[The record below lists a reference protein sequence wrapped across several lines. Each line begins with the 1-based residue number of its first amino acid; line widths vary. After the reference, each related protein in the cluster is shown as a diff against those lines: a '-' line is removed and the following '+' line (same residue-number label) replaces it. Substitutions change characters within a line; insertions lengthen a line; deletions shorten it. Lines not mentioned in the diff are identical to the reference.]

1 MNLRS
6 YCRKCQVGQ
15 KIHSGF
21 SIGYYGKTQ
30 MNFLVN
36 PILATIKYQVWLNL
50 LSILYCW
57 RYLLTCNEK
66 EKTKGNTHHTHTH
79 THTRPTHTPL
89 LQPNPFYIVLI
100 KVLNR
105 DCLSL
110 EIFLNSLTSPNLCNW
125 NIIQQHQQNINR
137 LRKLVTLMP
146 SGSSPPCFVFFFLFF
161 SSNIQLITSIQL
173 KAGITSLA

>member
-1 MNLRS
+1 
-6 YCRKCQVGQ
+6 
-15 KIHSGF
+15 
-21 SIGYYGKTQ
+21 

-36 PILATIKYQVWLNL
+36 PILAMIKYQVWLNL
-50 LSILYCW
+50 PSILYCW

-66 EKTKGNTHHTHTH
+66 EKHKGKHTPPTHPHTHTNTRKQHPNTH
-79 THTRPTHTPL
+79 THKPH
-89 LQPNPFYIVLI
+89 LQPNPIYIVLI

-105 DCLSL
+105 DCPSL

-125 NIIQQHQQNINR
+125 NIIQQSQQNINR

-146 SGSSPPCFVFFFLFF
+146 SGSSPPCFFFF
-161 SSNIQLITSIQL
+161 SNIQLITSIQL